1 MPEEQNIEQSLE
13 DGKCERPEEVNEN
26 ISLQETIEQS
36 EPQIEKSEIPKSE
49 IENME
54 VHHHPDLHHRKKHW
68 KEYFLEFL
76 MIFLAVTMGFFAES
90 LREHLVNN
98 EKEKNYMESMIK
110 DLKKDT
116 ASGNGALAFQ
126 AVIIKKIDSALS
138 IPVEKLSDIS
148 TQDTFYHHFVYFY
161 SWVITF
167 TRYDNTITQLKNAG
181 GFSVIR
187 KKAVIDSISDLNIL
201 YEGFLI
207 NSNFY
212 LQRWQRLD
220 EFAMQMIVLPEG
232 SGYIQD
238 SIYTGYPHHAEMFT
252 RYDRPLL
259 QQLYSFIRFEKSDLE
274 VTMYFEMQYRD
285 KAARLIELI
294 KREYHLKDE

>member
-1 MPEEQNIEQSLE
+1 
-13 DGKCERPEEVNEN
+13 
-26 ISLQETIEQS
+26 
-36 EPQIEKSEIPKSE
+36 
-49 IENME
+49 
-54 VHHHPDLHHRKKHW
+54 
-68 KEYFLEFL
+68 

-116 ASGNGALAFQ
+116 ASANGTVAFQ
-126 AVIIKKIDSALS
+126 AVLIKKIDSALN

-161 SWVITF
+161 SWINVF

-201 YEGFLI
+201 YDGVMI

-212 LQRWQRLD
+212 IQRWQRLD
-220 EFAMQMIVLPEG
+220 EFAMQLIVLPEG
-232 SGYIQD
+232 SGDIHD
-238 SIYTGYPHHAEMFT
+238 SMYTGYPHHTEMFT

-259 QQLYSFIRFEKSDLE
+259 QQLYSFIRFEKSDIE
-274 VTMYFEMQYRD
+274 VNMYFEIQYRD

-294 KREYHLKDE
+294 KKEYDLKDE

>member
-1 MPEEQNIEQSLE
+1 
-13 DGKCERPEEVNEN
+13 
-26 ISLQETIEQS
+26 
-36 EPQIEKSEIPKSE
+36 
-49 IENME
+49 ME
-54 VHHHPDLHHRKKHW
+54 VHHHHRKAGEKKNF

-98 EKEKNYMESMIK
+98 KKEKNYMEGMIK

-116 ASGNGALAFQ
+116 ATANQTIAFQ
-126 AVIIKKIDSALS
+126 NVLMKKIDSALS
-138 IPVEKLSDIS
+138 IPVEKLRDINL
-148 TQDTFYHHFVYFY
+148 QDTFFHHFVFFY
-161 SWVITF
+161 SWITGY

-187 KKAVIDSISDLNIL
+187 KKSVIDSISDLNIL

-212 LQRWQRLD
+212 FQQWQRLD
-220 EFAMQMIVLPEG
+220 EFAMQMIILPEAPNDVE
-232 SGYIQD
+232 D
-238 SIYTGYPHHAEMFT
+238 SIYTGYPHHKEVFT

-259 QQLYSFIRFEKSDLE
+259 QQLYSFIRWEHGDIE
-274 VTMYFEMQYRD
+274 VTRDGIMQYRD

-294 KREYHLKDE
+294 KKEYDLKGE